1 MNFTNKNN
9 YLNALKNVECFV
21 LDMDGTF
28 NLDMNIIPGAM
39 DFYNKAIDM
48 GKRVVFLTNNSSR
61 DGSHYVKKLNNLGCP
76 ATAEDVYTSGMA
88 TCQYVLRE
96 YKGKK
101 VFLLGNEH
109 LKAEFERY
117 GISVVDNNPDIVVI
131 GFDTTL
137 DYGKMT
143 KVCDYVREGLPYIA
157 THPDYNCPTESG
169 FIPDIG
175 AIIAF
180 IKASADREPDI
191 IVGKP
196 YEEIMRGL
204 MQMTDLPKDKIAICG
219 DRLYTDIATGVNFDI
234 LSVCVLTG
242 ETSLGDIEESSVKP
256 HLVFESLGAMK
267 EFI

>member
-1 MNFTNKNN
+1 MSFTNRREF
-9 YLNALKNVECFV
+9 LDGLKKVECFV

-39 DFYNKAIDM
+39 DFYNKAIKM

-61 DGSHYVKKLNNLGCP
+61 DGGHYVEKLHDLGCP
-76 ATAEDVYTSGMA
+76 AKQEDVYTSGMA
-88 TCQYVLRE
+88 TCQYVVRE
-96 YKGKK
+96 YAGKK

-117 GISVVDNNPDIVVI
+117 GIEIVDENPDIVVI

-137 DYGKMT
+137 DYEKMT
-143 KVCDYVREGLPYIA
+143 KVCDFVREGLPYIA
-157 THPDYNCPTESG
+157 THPDYNCPTETG

-204 MQMTDLPKDKIAICG
+204 MQMTNLPKDKIAICG

-242 ETSLGDIEESSVKP
+242 ETSLEDIEKSEVVP
-256 HLVFESLGAMK
+256 HLVFESLGVMK
-267 EFI
+267 DYI